1 MKLQAYKGCDPDEL
15 DAQRDQIE
23 GTICPWCQVAPL
35 HAVLVRPGWL
45 VGRCGPCAHDH
56 AGWKLKREVKRRA

>member
-1 MKLQAYKGCDPDEL
+1 MTEL
-15 DAQRDQIE
+15 TAEKIE
-23 GTICPWCQVAPL
+23 GMTCPCCKVAPL

-56 AGWKLKREVKRRA
+56 AEWKLARREGKERA